1 MQTIK
6 RIIAFF
12 IPEFL
17 IILISKLDPQNLCF
31 KNFFWNFAFYLK
43 KSRYREKLKFKSKIK
58 FGIVVQ
64 GPMIEKDDFTYNAL
78 KDLQDGY
85 PNNEIVLSTW
95 NDQNKKKINK
105 VKALGIH
112 VIENDYPKN
121 GMENVNCQIYST
133 LSGIKY
139 LKNLKVSYVM
149 KLRTDQKICKR
160 NVDIFLFN
168 LIKIFTVIDSKNIQ
182 KERIVG
188 INMNTIKYR
197 PFSFSDLFQFG
208 NIEDMEKMWDIPLT
222 TELFTS
228 NDRKKLNCSIKEME
242 KFPNSEMYIYMNFL
256 KKMGFKFEYNLKSYY
271 KSLKERTIVIDKNT
285 IDLYWFKYHILD
297 YEKYKILEEKIDF
310 LDWLNIY
317 TDFENLDFKELSK
330 IEKKVFEMKLY

>member
-1 MQTIK
+1 MQRIK

-12 IPEFL
+12 IPELL
-17 IILISKLDPQNLCF
+17 IVLISKLDPQNLCF
-31 KNFFWNFAFYLK
+31 KNFFWNFTFYLK
-43 KSRYREKLKFKSKIK
+43 KNIYKEKLKFKSKTK

-64 GPMIEKDDFTYNAL
+64 GPMIEKDDFTYKTL
-78 KDLQDGY
+78 KDLKDSY

-95 NDQNKKKINK
+95 NDQNKEKINK
-105 VKALGIH
+105 IKELGIY

-121 GMENVNCQIYST
+121 GMENINYQIYST

-168 LIKIFTVIDSKNIQ
+168 LIKTFKVIDSKNIQ
-182 KERIVG
+182 KERIIG

-228 NDRKKLNCSIKEME
+228 NDRKKLNCSVEEME

-256 KKMGFKFEYNLKSYY
+256 KKIGFKFEYNLKSYY
-271 KSLKERTIVIDKNT
+271 KSLKERTIIIDKNT

-297 YEKYKILEEKIDF
+297 YEKYRILEEKIDF

-317 TDFENLDFKELSK
+317 TDFENLDFKELNK
-330 IEKKVFEMKLY
+330 IEKKVFKMKLY